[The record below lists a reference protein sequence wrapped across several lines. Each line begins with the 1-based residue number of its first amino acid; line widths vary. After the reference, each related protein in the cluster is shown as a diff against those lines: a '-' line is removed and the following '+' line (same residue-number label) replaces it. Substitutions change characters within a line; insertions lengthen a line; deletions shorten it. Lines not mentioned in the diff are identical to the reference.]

1 MSVVAVTCYKLYK
14 AAVSVQSIFKVCV
27 LRWCRCVWQGEV
39 LSGLQQKMKYSH
51 KDGFCC
57 LVASAASDP
66 DNIVG
71 VVEVS
76 LQGEKVCSKIAKTT
90 LAVRWVVS

>member
-1 MSVVAVTCYKLYK
+1 
-14 AAVSVQSIFKVCV
+14 
-27 LRWCRCVWQGEV
+27 
-39 LSGLQQKMKYSH
+39 MKYSH

-66 DNIVG
+66 DKIVG

-76 LQGEKVCSKIAKTT
+76 LQGEKVGCPIELMASTQGFNHC
-90 LAVRWVVS
+90 AVMVCFCTACRIIVSAECACWAI

>member
-1 MSVVAVTCYKLYK
+1 MEVV
-14 AAVSVQSIFKVCV
+14 
-27 LRWCRCVWQGEV
+27 REQGEV

-66 DNIVG
+66 DTVIG

-76 LQGEKVCSKIAKTT
+76 LQGEKVHLPFNKTCP
-90 LAVRWVVS
+90 ASIE

>member
-1 MSVVAVTCYKLYK
+1 M
-14 AAVSVQSIFKVCV
+14 
-27 LRWCRCVWQGEV
+27 

-66 DNIVG
+66 DTIVG

-76 LQGEKVCSKIAKTT
+76 LQGEKVCSKSSETT
-90 LAVRWVVS
+90 LAVRLVVS